1 MPWFEAPGT
10 QRPQALWYTAAGAP
24 DAPPLLML
32 HGFLGTHA
40 TWQPLVRGFRR
51 RHRVIRPD
59 LYGHG
64 RSGVPSDKSHL
75 APDALA
81 QDLLSLMA
89 TAAPAPFS
97 LVGYSMGGRIAL
109 RMAAAAPGRVTCLV
123 LVSASAGIADAQAR
137 QARRRA
143 DGRLADRIEADGL
156 GAFVAR
162 WDETPVLAGGRPL
175 TSAERRHLKHD
186 RRRHRPEGI
195 SESLRLTGAGCQV
208 DSGPLLPAWPVP
220 TLLVAGSRDAKYAES
235 MSQMAKAMPGAQLA
249 IVEGVGHRVPL
260 EAPEQLASLVSRF
273 LTAPPAP
280 PVPGPRRHSAD

>member
-1 MPWFEAPGT
+1 MPWFEATGT
-10 QRPQALWYTAAGAP
+10 RRPQALWYTEAGAP

-32 HGFLGTHA
+32 HGFLGTHT
-40 TWQPLVRGFRR
+40 TWQPLVRGLR
-51 RHRVIRPD
+51 RHYRVMRPD

-64 RSGVPSDKSHL
+64 RSGVPSDKRHL
-75 APDALA
+75 VPDALA
-81 QDLLSLMA
+81 QDLLALMA
-89 TAAPAPFS
+89 AASSAPFS

-109 RMAAAAPGRVTCLV
+109 RIAAAAPGRVARLV
-123 LVSASAGIADAQAR
+123 LVSASAGIADARAR
-137 QARRRA
+137 RARRRA
-143 DGRLADRIEADGL
+143 DGRLADHIEAEGL
-156 GAFVAR
+156 GAFLVR
-162 WDETPVLAGGRPL
+162 WDETPVLASGRPL
-175 TSAERRHLKHD
+175 TPAERRRLEHD

-208 DSGPLLPAWPVP
+208 DSGPLLSAWPVP
-220 TLLVAGSRDAKYAES
+220 TLLVAGSCDAKYAEA
-235 MSQMAKAMPGAQLA
+235 MSQMAKAMPEAQLA